1 MAGLPFNIPLLVV
14 IYFFRNVRVTT
25 ILMVYIVLVKNVL
38 VVTRDTVKEDGDFIL
53 YNHLEYR
60 LLSVMPGTCPV
71 LE

>member
-1 MAGLPFNIPLLVV
+1 MAGLPFNIPLLVAL
-14 IYFFRNVRVTT
+14 YFFRNVRVAAV
-25 ILMVYIVLVKNVL
+25 LMVYIILVKNIL
-38 VVTRDTVKEDGDFIL
+38 VVTRDAVKEDGYLIL